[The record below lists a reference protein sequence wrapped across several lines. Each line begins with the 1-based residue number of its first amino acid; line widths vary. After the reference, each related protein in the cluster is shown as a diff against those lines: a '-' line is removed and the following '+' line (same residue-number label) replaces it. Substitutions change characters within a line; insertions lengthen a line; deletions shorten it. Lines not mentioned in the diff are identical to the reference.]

1 MDLDDHLAAVHD
13 PEADTFQWIFQTSII
28 IDLWVSL
35 SSTIIHFTGK
45 PGCGKSVLAKKL
57 YKESIERIA
66 RGDAF
71 VRKEK
76 AIEGALDSNTVPLLF
91 FACKDT
97 DAKRRTASNLLS
109 GLIAQVV
116 GYLGAEENKSSI
128 LAPLSE
134 MHDRRAGKVDDSS
147 DVWTWPLLLDIFVD
161 LVTCG
166 SFQSIICV
174 IDALEEC
181 EAGTQRNS
189 LLDCFETVVKKGNQ
203 NGYCFRFL
211 ITSRS
216 YHDLRFDQSH
226 AYHIELDDEDKM
238 NTDLDVFI
246 RAGVSKLLE
255 KRPGYKFHQ
264 SRVIE
269 TLHARADKMYLLVG
283 LLLQILEENTDSSP
297 DAVKKALFS
306 LPSDVTG
313 VYHRIWSRIKPEDR
327 NRAENLFSWILL
339 AFRSLSIEQMA
350 AALTVQNAHTDDYDL
365 VTYQCLKQTLQEDLQ
380 RLFGPLLR
388 FVMMESTGDVRI
400 ELSHQTVKDYFLEST
415 DSEIYSASAR
425 IAIHTEMAKACIPW
439 DLNGTVCKFDHMFD
453 AVQKHFGEPTTNWTQ
468 HNIIEATS
476 LVERQII
483 CTEALDL
490 PDLPRVL
497 KECSFRSYAYEY
509 CSGHLA
515 AALLGIISDVAPS
528 LKARDSDLDLDRTIF
543 FLVQLR
549 FFAASS
555 GFEDERSR
563 EFQEW
568 KRERRHLESQPNY
581 SPNVQ

>member
-35 SSTIIHFTGK
+35 SSTIVHFTGK

-97 DAKRRTASNLLS
+97 DARRRTASNLLS
-109 GLIAQVV
+109 GLIAQIVV
-116 GYLGAEENKSSI
+116 YLGAEENRSSI

-134 MHDRRAGKVDDSS
+134 THDRRAGKVDDSS
-147 DVWTWPLLLDIFVD
+147 DVWTWPLLLEIFVN

-174 IDALEEC
+174 IDALDEC

-189 LLDCFETVVKKGNQ
+189 LLDCFESVVKKGNQ

-216 YHDLRFDQSH
+216 YHDLRFDPLH
-226 AYHIELDDEDKM
+226 ARHIELDDEDNM

-246 RAGVSKLLE
+246 RAGVSKLLK

-269 TLHARADKMYLLVG
+269 TLHARADKMYLLVD
-283 LLLQILEENTDSSP
+283 LLLHFLEENTDSSP
-297 DAVKKALFS
+297 EAVKKALLS

-327 NRAENLFSWILL
+327 NRAENLISWILL
-339 AFRSLSIEQMA
+339 AFRSLSIEQIA
-350 AALTVQNAHTDDYDL
+350 AALTVRNAHTDDYNL
-365 VTYQCLKQTLQEDLQ
+365 EYYQCLKQILQEDLQ

-388 FVMMESTGDVRI
+388 FVMMESTGEVRI

-439 DLNGTVCKFDHMFD
+439 ALTGMGCKFDHMFD
-453 AVQKHFGEPTTNWTQ
+453 AVQKHFGEPTTYWTEK
-468 HNIIEATS
+468 NIVEATS
-476 LVERQII
+476 LVTKQIVSK
-483 CTEALDL
+483 EALDL
-490 PDLPRVL
+490 PDLLPIL
-497 KECSFRSYAYEY
+497 EESLFGSYAFVY
-509 CSGHLA
+509 CKDHLV
-515 AALLGIISDVAPS
+515 AALLGIILDVAPS
-528 LKARDSDLDLDRTIF
+528 LKARDF
-543 FLVQLR
+543 FGGLKNSIYFSIQHR
-549 FFAASS
+549 FLEA
-555 GFEDERSR
+555 ERVKLHQIISR
-563 EFQEW
+563 HW
-568 KRERRHLESQPNY
+568 TK
-581 SPNVQ
+581 